1 MSDDGGL
8 VHGSDSKDREK
19 SSDSGDILK
28 VKQVLQDFPMDW
40 MENL

>member
-8 VHGSDSKDREK
+8 VHGSGSKGREK
-19 SSDSGDILK
+19 WSDSGDILK